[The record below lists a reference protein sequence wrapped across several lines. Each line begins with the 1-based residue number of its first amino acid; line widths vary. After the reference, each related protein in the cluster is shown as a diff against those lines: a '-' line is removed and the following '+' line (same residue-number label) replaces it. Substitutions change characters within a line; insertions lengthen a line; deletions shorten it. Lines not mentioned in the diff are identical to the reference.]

1 MENQLTCTIQDLQ
14 EQKATVFW
22 QKKLS
27 AGRANNGCKKTG
39 GLGRGLDA
47 LIPNK
52 AGGPSKETA
61 KGQDPQLRKK
71 NRSTGKTCGRTSCK
85 NFQCGAESESAEKA
99 F

>member
-1 MENQLTCTIQDLQ
+1 M
-14 EQKATVFW
+14 A
-22 QKKLS
+22 
-27 AGRANNGCKKTG
+27 ARKTG

-61 KGQDPQLRKK
+61 KRTRSTVKKK

>member
-1 MENQLTCTIQDLQ
+1 M
-14 EQKATVFW
+14 A
-22 QKKLS
+22 
-27 AGRANNGCKKTG
+27 ARKTG

-61 KGQDPQLRKK
+61 KRTRSTVKK
-71 NRSTGKTCGRTSCK
+71 ENTGKTCGRTSCK

>member
-1 MENQLTCTIQDLQ
+1 M
-14 EQKATVFW
+14 A
-22 QKKLS
+22 
-27 AGRANNGCKKTG
+27 ARKTG

-61 KGQDPQLRKK
+61 KRT
-71 NRSTGKTCGRTSCK
+71 RSTVKKETCGRTSCK